1 MKKLILATLGLFALA
16 TAAKGDETKYTLEMT
31 GVTWAGC
38 KTYVRGA
45 LQKTFKA
52 TSIVITAGDKRGS
65 QKVTF
70 TAKDKSISK
79 REATDAMGDKKRR
92 FIVLRVKKDKKASA
106 EPDEKGQWHL
116 LLLHETPYI
125 RA

>member
-45 LQKTFKA
+45 LEKTFKA

-70 TAKDKSISK
+70 KAKDKSISK
-79 REATDAMGDKKRR
+79 RDATDAMGDKKRR
-92 FIVLRVKKDKKASA
+92 FIVLRIKKEKDSTA
-106 EPDEKGQWHL
+106 PDEKGEWHL
-116 LLLHETPYI
+116 LLLKDQVPYI

>member
-1 MKKLILATLGLFALA
+1 MKKLILATLGHLAVAVA
-16 TAAKGDETKYTLEMT
+16 TARGDETKYTLEMT

-92 FIVLRVKKDKKASA
+92 FIVLRVKKEKDST
-106 EPDEKGQWHL
+106 EPDENGEWHL
-116 LLLHETPYI
+116 LLLHQSPYI

>member
-38 KTYVRGA
+38 KVYVRGA
-45 LQKTFKA
+45 LEKTFKA

-70 TAKDKSISK
+70 TADDKSITK

-92 FIVLRVKKDKKASA
+92 FIVLRIKKEKDSTA
-106 EPDEKGQWHL
+106 PDEKGEWHL
-116 LLLHETPYI
+116 LLLKDQVPYI